1 MHDAGHIPGTWR
13 HTLAFILAFVLLL
26 GLGWQ
31 GMRVQQALIN
41 ANAEVNHSL
50 ELITVIQDML
60 LTLQDVETGER
71 GFVITGQPAYLQPYR
86 QARERIADERAALQ
100 QLLERRSVADQQALA
115 ELDALIAQRL
125 EISGANITVRESDG
139 LEAASLRLLAAGGR
153 QTMDRLRLSL
163 DVLERDERSRLAAD
177 TQRAAEQAERARWLG
192 LFGALLTGGLLLAAF
207 MSVSRNLRLRRQLA
221 LEARQREARM
231 AALLEAVPDE
241 LYRIVPGQGVS
252 RLRQQD
258 PAAPPVD
265 AAFAEELLGRLGDDD
280 EPLHSFMWRA
290 ASGDEF
296 EVRMLPTRG
305 GEYLAVCRDVTD
317 RLRSRRRLRDQ
328 QTFLRS
334 IVDADENLI
343 FARDVSGRFRMCNQA
358 FAAFLGASPSHLEGR
373 SAAELRHGQ
382 CLLPLMAGDSE
393 LLAGKPEQRAMA
405 LEVQDAQ
412 GQTRWLQ
419 LLKRLLTLSDGSRY
433 LLAVAVDITGRRE
446 MERMKAEF
454 IATVSHELRTPLTA
468 IRGVVSMLNSGT
480 AGDMPEAAT
489 PLLEIADHNSA
500 RLVHLIN
507 DILDIEKLES
517 GRLSFH
523 WEALPLA
530 TLVEA
535 ALRDNTP
542 LAASFDVTLAA
553 DGKPVD
559 ALVEVDRHR
568 FDQVMA
574 NLISNACKHSP
585 PGSRV
590 VVTQAQRGSSWL
602 EVAVSDQGTGIPL
615 AFQPRVFERFAQADA
630 SDRRRTGGTGLGLSI
645 TRALVEEMRGEIDFT
660 STPGEGSCFRIR
672 LPRRDPSWGA
682 MKRSGP
688 WGGE

>member
-1 MHDAGHIPGTWR
+1 MHDAGKIPGTWR
-13 HTLAFILAFVLLL
+13 HTLAFLLAFTLLL

-31 GMRVQQALIN
+31 GMRVQQALLG

-86 QARERIADERAALQ
+86 EARERIADERAALQ
-100 QLLERRSVADQQALA
+100 LLLERRSVADQQVLS
-115 ELDALIAQRL
+115 ELDELIARRL
-125 EISGANITVRESDG
+125 DISQANITVRESDG

-163 DVLERDERSRLAAD
+163 GALERDERSRLAAD
-177 TQRAAEQAERARWLG
+177 TQRAADQAERARWLG
-192 LFGALLTGGLLLAAF
+192 LFGALLAGGLLLAAF

-221 LEARQREARM
+221 LEALQREARM

-258 PAAPPVD
+258 STSSPVD
-265 AAFAEELLGRLGDDD
+265 TPFAEALLGRLGDHDD
-280 EPLHSFMWRA
+280 ELLHSFMWHA
-290 ASGDEF
+290 ASGEEF
-296 EVRMLPTRG
+296 EVRMLPTRD

-358 FAAFLGASPSHLEGR
+358 FAAFVGVSPGQLEGR

-405 LEVQDAQ
+405 LEVRDAE
-412 GQTRWLQ
+412 GHTRWLQ
-419 LLKRLLTLSDGSRY
+419 LLKRPLTLSDGSRY
-433 LLAVAVDITGRRE
+433 LLAVAVDITERRQ
-446 MERMKAEF
+446 MEQMKAEF

-468 IRGVVSMLNSGT
+468 IRGAVSMLSSGM

-489 PLLEIADHNSA
+489 PLLEIADHNSE
-500 RLVHLIN
+500 RLVRLIN

-542 LAASFDVTLAA
+542 LAASFDVTLVAE
-553 DGKPVD
+553 GNPVD

-568 FDQVMA
+568 FAQVMA

-590 VVTQAQRGSSWL
+590 VVSQTRRGSSWL
-602 EVAVSDQGTGIPL
+602 EVAVSDQGSGIPL
-615 AFQPRVFERFAQADA
+615 TFQPRVFERFAQADA
-630 SDRRRTGGTGLGLSI
+630 SDRRRTGGTGLGLAI
-645 TRALVEEMRGEIDFT
+645 TQALVAEMRGEIDFT
-660 STPGEGSCFRIR
+660 STPGEGSCFQIR
-672 LPRRDPSWGA
+672 LPRPDPSSVTVA
-682 MKRSGP
+682 KEAP
-688 WGGE
+688 